1 MTTLNADTPVF
12 LDTNILLRYDILET
26 PEHAQVREAVKTLLE
41 AECVLWISRQVI
53 REYCRALTHPAFSHP
68 LMMPEAVQRARQ
80 LVPFFYIADE
90 NERVMKNLFNLL
102 ENVKIGGKQVHD
114 ANIVATMQAAN
125 ITHLVTLNLADFERF
140 SPYITL
146 LTVEE
151 LAP

>member
-1 MTTLNADTPVF
+1 V
-12 LDTNILLRYDILET
+12 
-26 PEHAQVREAVKTLLE
+26 
-41 AECVLWISRQVI
+41 
-53 REYCRALTHPAFSHP
+53 
-68 LMMPEAVQRARQ
+68 
-80 LVPFFYIADE
+80 ADE

-125 ITHLVTLNLADFERF
+125 IAHLVTLNLADFARF
-140 SPYITL
+140 ESYITL